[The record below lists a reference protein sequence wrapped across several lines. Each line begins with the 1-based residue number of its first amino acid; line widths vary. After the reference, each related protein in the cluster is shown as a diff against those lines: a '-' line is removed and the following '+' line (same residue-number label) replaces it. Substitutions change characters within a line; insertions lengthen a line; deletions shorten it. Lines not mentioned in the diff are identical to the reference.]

1 MLKQEIDYFDGSQIL
16 KGLLCHTESPP
27 NSPPKPG
34 ILVCPDWT
42 GRNTFSDTK
51 AAALANLGYVSL
63 SIDVYGNGK
72 TGATKEEKSSLMQVF
87 MQDRHMLA
95 ERLLS
100 AYHCLAAQSIV
111 DTSRIAVIG
120 FCFGGL
126 CALDLART
134 GIALKAAVS
143 FHGLLN
149 GLPDTRP
156 NHKQIPKHIQAKIL
170 LLHGYDDPMVRP
182 QDIELFANE
191 MKLSQTDWQAYCY
204 GNTQHAFTN
213 PEANDPSFGTVYS
226 PIADRRSWLAMQN
239 FFTEIF

>member
-16 KGLLCHTESPP
+16 KGLLCHTESPS
-27 NSPPKPG
+27 NASPKPG

-42 GRNTFSDTK
+42 GRNSFSDSK

-63 SIDVYGNGK
+63 SVDVYGNGK
-72 TGATKEEKSSLMQVF
+72 TGTTKEEKAALMQTF
-87 MQDRHMLA
+87 MQDRQKLA
-95 ERLLS
+95 DRLLS
-100 AYHCLAAQSIV
+100 AYNYLTAQANV
-111 DTSRIAVIG
+111 DKSRIAVIG

-134 GIALKAAVS
+134 GIALKGAVS

-149 GLPDTRP
+149 ALPDSKT
-156 NHKQIPKHIQAKIL
+156 NPKRISTPIQAKIL
-170 LLHGYDDPMVRP
+170 LLHGYDDPMIRP
-182 QDIELFANE
+182 QDIESFANE
-191 MKLSQTDWQAYCY
+191 MALNQIDWQAYCY

-213 PEANDPSFGTVYS
+213 PEANDPSFGTVYN
-226 PIADRRSWLAMQN
+226 PVADRRSWLAMQN